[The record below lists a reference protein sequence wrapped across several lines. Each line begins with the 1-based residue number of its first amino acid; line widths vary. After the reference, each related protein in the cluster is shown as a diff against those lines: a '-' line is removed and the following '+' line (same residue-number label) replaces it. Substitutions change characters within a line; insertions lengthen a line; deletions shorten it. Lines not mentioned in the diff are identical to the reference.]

1 MKDFSYITHSHPAY
15 IEGLYNDYVQ
25 NPESVDPEYRKFFE
39 GFDFAITNG
48 TNGHA
53 AAKTEAPAAPVAAT
67 AGQVVKELAVY
78 SLIDAYRR
86 KAHLV
91 AHTNPIR
98 PRKDRPANL
107 EPRFFGL
114 SDDDLQQKF
123 VAGKAVGLEGST
135 LQAIIDKL
143 KNCYAG
149 SVGVEFQYTRHQDR
163 IDALKGEARPFS
175 AGEDFDYLLESI
187 GAGGLTPSAEA
198 VRTATADLLAD
209 RAARFYGG

>member
-25 NPESVDPEYRKFFE
+25 NPDSVDPEYRKFFE
-39 GFDFAITNG
+39 GFDFAVSNG
-48 TNGHA
+48 TNGHT
-53 AAKTEAPAAPVAAT
+53 AAKEGAPATAAT
-67 AGQVVKELAVY
+67 APTADAGKVGKELAVY

-114 SDDDLQQKF
+114 SDADMQQKF
-123 VAGKAVGLEGST
+123 VAGKAVGLEGAT

-163 IDALKGEARPFS
+163 IDWLQKEIEGTLHQPLPIESWRQFQTAFGDFVPYELAR
-175 AGEDFDYLLESI
+175 
-187 GAGGLTPSAEA
+187 
-198 VRTATADLLAD
+198 R
-209 RAARFYGG
+209 

>member
-25 NPESVDPEYRKFFE
+25 NPDSVDPEYRKFFE
-39 GFDFAITNG
+39 GFDFAITSGANG
-48 TNGHA
+48 QAAPAGA
-53 AAKTEAPAAPVAAT
+53 AAPTADGAKVA
-67 AGQVVKELAVY
+67 KELAVY

-114 SDDDLQQKF
+114 ADADLTQTF
-123 VAGKAVGLEGST
+123 AAGKAIGLEGAT
-135 LQAIIDKL
+135 LQAI
-143 KNCYAG
+143 
-149 SVGVEFQYTRHQDR
+149 
-163 IDALKGEARPFS
+163 
-175 AGEDFDYLLESI
+175 
-187 GAGGLTPSAEA
+187 
-198 VRTATADLLAD
+198 
-209 RAARFYGG
+209 